1 MTINPQKKCTRWFNV
16 DWKLILK
23 RRLSNSEFA
32 KVISILGRDLQ
43 QAGMMLEHAGV
54 QTSEFSIGQDALT
67 FPRNFKV
74 SVEGHNAIFAL
85 DFELPNMSVNIRH
98 IKGDK
103 DLTDVVHEY
112 LLTEQ
117 DLVNRMIRAISPDSK
132 GDMAYG

>member
-23 RRLSNSEFA
+23 RRLSDSEFM
-32 KVISILGRDLQ
+32 KVITILGRDLQ
-43 QAGMMLEHAGV
+43 QVGMMLEHAGV
-54 QTSEFSIGQDALT
+54 QTSEFSVGRDAVT

-74 SVEGHNAIFAL
+74 SFKGDNATFAL
-85 DFELPNMSVNIRH
+85 DFELPNMTFNIRH

-103 DLTDVVHEY
+103 GLTDVVYDY